1 MKNTLF
7 VIVGPTGVGKTS
19 VSLRLAKELDTEI
32 ISADSRQFFKEMH
45 IGTAAPTAEELQIA
59 THHFIAN
66 KSIFDYYSVFKFETE
81 CLTLLDELLPRKK
94 HALLVGGSGLYIDA
108 LCNGID
114 DIPDVEPEIRE
125 SVTKRFEKE
134 GIEAL
139 RFDLKKLDPEY
150 YKTVDLRNPKRI
162 IRGLEI
168 CLSTGKPYSSFRT
181 NTKKTRNFNIV
192 KIGLNMDRQLLYD
205 RIDQRVDKMIA
216 EGLEEE
222 AKGLYSHRKLNAL
235 NTVGYKELFEHFNGN
250 ISLERA
256 IELIKRNSRR
266 YAKRQ
271 LAWFGR
277 DKSTKWFD
285 PANCNEIKE
294 YIQLTNK

>member
-7 VIVGPTGVGKTS
+7 IIVGPTGVGKTS
-19 VSLRLAKELDTEI
+19 VSLQLARDLDTDI
-32 ISADSRQFFKEMH
+32 ISADSRQFYKEMH
-45 IGTAAPTAEELQIA
+45 IGTASPTPAQLKVA

-66 KSIFDYYSVFKFETE
+66 KSIFEYYSVFKFETE
-81 CLTLLDELLPRKK
+81 CLTLLDELLPQKK

-125 SVTKRFEKE
+125 SVTERFEKE

-168 CLSTGKPYSSFRT
+168 CLSTGKQYSSFRT

-192 KIGLNMDRQLLYD
+192 KIGLNMERQKLYN
-205 RIDQRVDKMIA
+205 RINQRVDKMIA

-222 AKGLYSHRKLNAL
+222 AKSLYPHRKLNAL
-235 NTVGYKELFEHFNGN
+235 NTVGYKEMFEYFDGN
-250 ISLERA
+250 ISLEKA

-271 LAWFGR
+271 LSWFDR

-285 PANCNEIKE
+285 PTNYDDIKE
-294 YIQLTNK
+294 YVGLG